1 MGTIVDLMLD
11 GSRRRLKAQELG
23 LEVTEKAK
31 NWLVERGYKP
41 EFGAR
46 PLRRTIQS
54 ELDNKVASLLL
65 SGDTNPGDTIVAD
78 EADDQLV
85 CSVKHGSEPV
95 GAGAG
100 A

>member
-1 MGTIVDLMLD
+1 MKPALSRGELNVIGATTIDEYRED
-11 GSRRRLKAQELG
+11 RL
-23 LEVTEKAK
+23 AK
-31 NWLVERGYKP
+31 LTRERGYKP

-78 EADDQLV
+78 EADDHLV
-85 CSVKHGSEPV
+85 CSVRHGREAV
-95 GAGAG
+95 GAGARS
-100 A
+100 